1 MIWKPKFTVRMT
13 IRRFLLLPRSQP
25 RNPHLQHGPR
35 HGNQM
40 DGRSQQGHQQQNQN
54 QVRLFR
60 YLLFII
66 FVFGMTSGDF
76 NHKLYLS
83 NKKIMVCTIPS
94 SKQTCF
100 YIAWSPSWKQE
111 KVTASPSKLIP
122 FVYCMYN
129 LLCFSFLWYTNHM
142 IYRAWTKTS
151 LSLSHSPLNILP
163 NSHETNQSTHSL
175 TVSYTHCFGTNI
187 NLFSRIIYKN
197 LTKYFPSLF
206 QT

>member
-1 MIWKPKFTVRMT
+1 
-13 IRRFLLLPRSQP
+13 
-25 RNPHLQHGPR
+25 
-35 HGNQM
+35 
-40 DGRSQQGHQQQNQN
+40 
-54 QVRLFR
+54 
-60 YLLFII
+60 
-66 FVFGMTSGDF
+66 MTSGDF

-111 KVTASPSKLIP
+111 KATASPSKLIP

-151 LSLSHSPLNILP
+151 LSLSF
-163 NSHETNQSTHSL
+163 SL
-175 TVSYTHCFGTNI
+175 
-187 NLFSRIIYKN
+187 
-197 LTKYFPSLF
+197 
-206 QT
+206 

>member
-1 MIWKPKFTVRMT
+1 MT

-83 NKKIMVCTIPS
+83 NKKNNGMYH
-94 SKQTCF
+94 SKTCF

-142 IYRAWTKTS
+142 LSRAWTKTF
-151 LSLSHSPLNILP
+151 LSLS
-163 NSHETNQSTHSL
+163 
-175 TVSYTHCFGTNI
+175 F
-187 NLFSRIIYKN
+187 KN
-197 LTKYFPSLF
+197 TS
-206 QT
+206 

>member
-1 MIWKPKFTVRMT
+1 MPFYFLIHMIWKPKFTVRMP

-94 SKQTCF
+94 LKTCIYSLVTF
-100 YIAWSPSWKQE
+100 VKQE
-111 KVTASPSKLIP
+111 KATASPSKLIP

-151 LSLSHSPLNILP
+151 LSLSF
-163 NSHETNQSTHSL
+163 SL
-175 TVSYTHCFGTNI
+175 
-187 NLFSRIIYKN
+187 
-197 LTKYFPSLF
+197 
-206 QT
+206 